1 MFIPE
6 LTTLHNDNPVTLCI
20 IGIFK
25 MHKLRFGEE
34 KKLYCALF
42 NNYVTLKLVKIN

>member
-6 LTTLHNDNPVTLCI
+6 LTTLHKDNPVILCI

-25 MHKLRFGEE
+25 MHKLRFGEQN
-34 KKLYCALF
+34 LILCS
-42 NNYVTLKLVKIN
+42 IQ